1 MTNRKDNL
9 NLFRSMTGRTNIV
22 APRVD
27 EQRLEKI
34 VGYFPSWAREVR
46 RR

>member
-1 MTNRKDNL
+1 MTTRKDNL
-9 NLFRSMTGRTNIV
+9 KLFREMTGKTTLV